1 MSSGIASL
9 HKILKDENR
18 RKIILLLREKGSLSY
33 VDLMKAL
40 GIANTG
46 KMNYHLKVLGDL
58 LAKTE
63 DGKYALTEKGVLAS
77 RLLLEFPEAAVNGS
91 QAKPKWWRKFWI
103 GAAFFVTVSLII
115 SFAAYFLGY
124 IDLAGLY
131 QSAISIVGA
140 IGIAYMIQHVTRE
153 MLSKKTQLILNK
165 IAYTGLGVGSGL
177 TASFFGVVLL
187 SLLSMRLG
195 GPSIAKLIDNT
206 LETFLVNV
214 VPPIIGGILGY
225 RFGKKRGF
233 KRPEPKWAI

>member
-1 MSSGIASL
+1 MSSGLASL
-9 HKILKDENR
+9 YKILKDETR
-18 RKIILLLREKGSLSY
+18 SKIILLLNEKGSFSY
-33 VDLMKAL
+33 TDLMETM
-40 GIANTG
+40 GFVTTG
-46 KMNYHLKVLGDL
+46 LLNYHLKVLDGL
-58 LAKTE
+58 LTKNE
-63 DGKYALTEKGVLAS
+63 NGEYVLSEKGKLAS
-77 RLLLEFPEAAVNGS
+77 RLLVEFPEENRQHLGL
-91 QAKPKWWRKFWI
+91 KPKWWRKFWI

-124 IDLAGLY
+124 TDLAGLY
-131 QSAISIVGA
+131 RSAISIVGA

-165 IAYTGLGVGSGL
+165 IAYTGLGVWLGL